1 MTPPTPGPLDALLM
15 DHGAS
20 NYLPDLTYLESK
32 GMLKEDT
39 AVLCDWS
46 LYPGS
51 DDDPQAP
58 SKHEAF
64 MKYMESVGRGAVGKT
79 SVRKQD
85 VFSVNTWSGVI

>member
-1 MTPPTPGPLDALLM
+1 M
-15 DHGAS
+15 S
-20 NYLPDLTYLESK
+20 NYLPDLQLLEQNGHIAK
-32 GMLKEDT
+32 GT
-39 AVLCDWS
+39 VVLCDWS